1 MIFVRGALGLA
12 CVIRLPVIISCRAK
26 VITQFYLIGFERTTL
41 ADAGKGSQTYIF
53 RVPPEYDMQM
63 PAAFILPLVILHA
76 AELT

>member
-1 MIFVRGALGLA
+1 MCHQTPRHHLLQGKSDHSILLDIAG
-12 CVIRLPVIISCRAK
+12 S
-26 VITQFYLIGFERTTL
+26 ERTTL

-53 RVPPEYDMQM
+53 RLIPEYDMQM

>member
-1 MIFVRGALGLA
+1 M
-12 CVIRLPVIISCRAK
+12 
-26 VITQFYLIGFERTTL
+26 ITQFYLILLASSATTL

-53 RVPPEYDMQM
+53 RVPPKYDMQM